1 MQDQLDD
8 AFINDIRNQQ
18 FPRQQDFN
26 EPPPKKESHPENQI
40 GEEYIF
46 EFIKTIS
53 PY

>member
-1 MQDQLDD
+1 MNNYYFLIKYNNIYN
-8 AFINDIRNQQ
+8 INYLTINLRMNINKSFQ
-18 FPRQQDFN
+18 
-26 EPPPKKESHPENQI
+26 NQI

>member
-1 MQDQLDD
+1 MN
-8 AFINDIRNQQ
+8 INKSFQ
-18 FPRQQDFN
+18 
-26 EPPPKKESHPENQI
+26 NQI